1 MSRVAIVG
9 AGHVGA
15 TAAYALMLR
24 GLFREIV
31 LIDSNS
37 ALAGA
42 EAADL
47 SDANALAHPTRI
59 WAGDYADA
67 ADARVAVLTAGAA
80 THGDESRLSVG
91 ARSAAIVSACVTDL
105 VEAGFGGL
113 LLIACNPVDL
123 MTLVALRASGFA
135 PGRVL
140 GTGTLLDSS
149 RLRQALAA
157 ELGVAPA
164 SIDALVLGEHG
175 DSEVAALS
183 AARIGGLSL
192 ELFADAQAPIDRSA
206 VSEAVRTAAYAIVA
220 GKGYTSFGV
229 ATAIVRIC
237 EAIVRDEKVV
247 LPVST
252 LINGPFDIFGVCF
265 SLPCLL
271 GASGVE
277 RVLTPPLSPSET
289 KALQASAAMLHA
301 AMAALPA
308 QASQS
313 RIKISDGA
321 LAGPQ
326 SEGNSA
332 R

>member
-31 LIDSNS
+31 LIDNNA
-37 ALAGA
+37 ALAAA

-67 ADARVAVLTAGAA
+67 AGAEIAVLTAGAA

-91 ARSAAIVSACVTDL
+91 ARSAAIVAACVGGL
-105 VEAGFGGL
+105 VEAGFEGVIL
-113 LLIACNPVDL
+113 VACNPVDL
-123 MTLVALRASGFA
+123 MTLVALRASGFET
-135 PGRVL
+135 GRVL

-157 ELGVAPA
+157 ELDVAPA

-183 AARIGGLSL
+183 NARVGGLPL
-192 ELFADAQAPIDRSA
+192 ERFADAKAPVDRAA

-252 LINGPFDIFGVCF
+252 LIDGPFDIFGVCL

-271 GASGVE
+271 GADGVE
-277 RVLTPPLSPSET
+277 RVLTPPLSPTET
-289 KALQASAAMLHA
+289 KALQASAATLRG
-301 AMAALPA
+301 AMTGLPV
-308 QASQS
+308 
-313 RIKISDGA
+313 
-321 LAGPQ
+321 
-326 SEGNSA
+326 
-332 R
+332 